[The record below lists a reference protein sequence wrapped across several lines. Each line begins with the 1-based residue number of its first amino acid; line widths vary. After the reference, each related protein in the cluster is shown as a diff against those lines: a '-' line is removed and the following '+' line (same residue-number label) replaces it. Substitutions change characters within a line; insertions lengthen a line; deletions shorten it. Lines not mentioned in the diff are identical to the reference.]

1 MTCSDSHSRTQLF
14 SFFFEVFP
22 KKYFYKKLDNS
33 NALFYLKLAK
43 DANNRDDG
51 RNIES
56 LIMSKQAQSLA
67 KLGDFNLSHRSA
79 EAVLMQDPLCL
90 EAILIKGESLYNN
103 CEFEHAMVVFSKG
116 LRISPGFEGF
126 ITGIAKVTFE
136 NNNGKFNHYNVVL

>member
-1 MTCSDSHSRTQLF
+1 
-14 SFFFEVFP
+14 
-22 KKYFYKKLDNS
+22 
-33 NALFYLKLAK
+33 
-43 DANNRDDG
+43 
-51 RNIES
+51 
-56 LIMSKQAQSLA
+56 MSKQAQSLA

-136 NNNGKFNHYNVVL
+136 NMTSSTTTMLYCNLHFSAGKRSRTRSCRKMFSASLESLCY